1 MQETREARHL
11 AGDPSEGRSDS
22 LGRDDNGN
30 AVASAIVIV
39 PSGYSG
45 GFEQLFEAPAAL
57 LQPDEAQIEID
68 DCTPDNVK

>member
-1 MQETREARHL
+1 MQATWEARQ
-11 AGDPSEGRSDS
+11 DS

-30 AVASAIVIV
+30 AMASTIVIV

-45 GFEQLFEAPAAL
+45 GFEQLFEAAAAL

-68 DCTPDNVK
+68 DCIPHDVK